1 MRFIPDK
8 EINLYEDD
16 LLGTRTYVEAL
27 VDIVKMCD
35 TPFTIGL
42 LGGWG
47 SGKSSIVKTLQG
59 RFNNDTNSKI
69 KVFIYDAWKYSKDSF
84 RRTFIL
90 ELKRF
95 FNLDISQELESFYK
109 DKHEEILGKVGL
121 IKGWWRYLL
130 LFLFPL
136 IIINIK
142 PFFIDKTFEFT
153 TFVISL
159 FFSALT
165 TFIAKTFVQYK
176 ISISKPKTFAP
187 EQFEEI
193 FKEVIKQLTSNKFTG
208 SRWIRGIKD
217 IFDKDSR
224 LEKVVIVIDNVDR
237 CNDELV
243 LELLLSI
250 KNFLEIPNVV
260 FIVPVDEEGIKKY
273 LRLPNQDANEFL
285 RKLFN
290 TTIRIKKFTEA
301 DLFDFCKKLNEKYNL
316 GFSDEVLSIV
326 AQEFAK
332 NPRRIIQF
340 LNNLQSEVLL
350 SKKIENIKGAITN
363 NLPMLAKLLIIKEEW
378 PELYRAITEDP
389 DLLNRITQ
397 ALRKNQFKKERNIHK
412 IETED
417 ITLTTE
423 QYRFLLRT
431 SPILTPRIKPF
442 LINRD
447 IFGDIPDEINDLVIS
462 QDWNTI
468 KDRYI
473 NKGIISLSRLI
484 DFISQKLD
492 DDVIKRKLFST
503 SGFNLLALIFKIA
516 NDKKY
521 GSELENLYPNP
532 SFEKIIIVC
541 EMKEIADLI
550 YEFNSEELIKF
561 ADWLHNKGKRGL
573 LDNVIEA
580 IKIIPTSKIEKKQI
594 NTLSTFIN
602 IFQKQP
608 EQLEKIKDT
617 FSQLLIKNLQ
627 LVNEFKEVL
636 KKDSVANALVT
647 TDLITNFINS
657 LKGDFKQDNTREK
670 VELLNILSK
679 KEILSENQN
688 TLYIEK
694 IIQFANVNNWEVMD
708 FWFVALEVPFEKI
721 SDNISNELAKKIYDL
736 LNNRYQWLYAQYT
749 ARRISEINIR
759 VYKSFLDLCM
769 LLYLTTD
776 EYHKYITQWLN
787 NFFVREESPEI
798 YLYINE
804 LYSKIIEEF
813 EVYNWPFSQ
822 QIIDR
827 FVHAG
832 WPQKKEFALTLNRML
847 LKTTHEKGLNQQQID
862 SILTHYLNIA
872 KSPQNEQS
880 TEAKNWIK
888 EVIKNELIANS
899 LQKRINSINN
909 TQELLQIFEIVLGL
923 KNEELLAQVISK
935 IITQTPC
942 ENIESVLRDLL
953 DRKAD
958 IEIIRKAVGERIDQ
972 LDVENNDQHRDC
984 LNKFINIKEILDKKL
999 SEKVVDRLRPLLASN
1014 DKGRQIFALYC
1025 LENLEEIPKSKKD
1038 LLKALVK
1045 EIKAEGWQEQE
1056 KEILNKIR
1064 ERIK

>member
-1 MRFIPDK
+1 MKFIPDK
-8 EINLYEDD
+8 EINLYKDD
-16 LLGTRTYVEAL
+16 LLGTRTYVETL
-27 VDIVKMCD
+27 VDIVKTCD

-47 SGKSSIVKTLQG
+47 SGKSSIVRTLQEK
-59 RFNNDTNSKI
+59 FNNDTNSKI

-95 FNLDISQELESFYK
+95 FNLDVSQELESFYK

-121 IKGWWRYLL
+121 IKGWWGYLL
-130 LFLFPL
+130 LFLLPL

-208 SRWIRGIKD
+208 SRWIKGIKD
-217 IFDKDSR
+217 IFNKDSR

-237 CNDELV
+237 CNDKLA

-273 LRLPNQDANEFL
+273 LKLPNQDANEFL

-301 DLFDFCKKLNEKYNL
+301 DLFNFCKELNKNYKL
-316 GFSDEVLSIV
+316 GSSDEVLSIV

-350 SKKIENIKGAITN
+350 SKKIEKMGLVEKGAITN

-397 ALRKNQFKKERNIHK
+397 ALRENRFEELKK
-412 IETED
+412 TENV
-417 ITLTTE
+417 TLTTE

-431 SPILTPRIKPF
+431 SPVLAPRIEPF

-447 IFGDIPDEINDLVIS
+447 VFRDIPDEINNLVVS

-468 KDRYI
+468 KDKHI
-473 NKGIISLSRLI
+473 NKGTISLSRLI

-492 DDVIKRKLFST
+492 KDVIKRRLFST

-516 NDKKY
+516 NDEEY
-521 GSELENLYPNP
+521 SSELESLYTNP
-532 SFEKIIIVC
+532 SFERIITVC
-541 EMKEIADLI
+541 EMEEVKNLI
-550 YEFNSEELIKF
+550 FEFNSEKLIKF
-561 ADWLHNKGKRGL
+561 GNWLYNKGKRGL
-573 LDNVIEA
+573 LDNIIEA
-580 IKIIPTSKIEKKQI
+580 IKRIPALKIEKKQI

-602 IFQKQP
+602 IFQNQA
-608 EQLEKIKDT
+608 EQLEKIKNA
-617 FSQLLIKNLQ
+617 FSQFLIKNPK

-636 KKDSVANALVT
+636 RKKSVANTLVT
-647 TDLITNFINS
+647 ADLMANFINS

-749 ARRISEINIR
+749 ARRISEINIK

-776 EYHKYITQWLN
+776 EYDNYITQWLN
-787 NFFVREESPEI
+787 DFFVREESPEI